1 VGRFQIKKT
10 KIGNFFEFEIFQ
22 KIGTKGFLIFKTK
35 KIKNCG
41 LKKKFKKLPNN
52 GDMTRCV

>member
-10 KIGNFFEFEIFQ
+10 KIGSFFEFENFQ

-35 KIKNCG
+35 KNQNLF
-41 LKKKFKKLPNN
+41 LKRIQKIA
-52 GDMTRCV
+52 

>member
-1 VGRFQIKKT
+1 MGRFQIKKT

-35 KIKNCG
+35 KNQK
-41 LKKKFKKLPNN
+41 LWFKKKIQKIA
-52 GDMTRCV
+52 